1 MKFSRIDLSKTNY
14 SKINNWT
21 YLIPT
26 EKCINKCQIIYQK
39 YCRHKQF
46 DSVMPLFDLHLYD
59 RYSDII
65 GYIDDS
71 ELVAFSL
78 IKRFNPCDAEAI
90 QFAWDYENPDLRLGI
105 ISLQHECAIYK
116 DRGFKYLYLGE
127 DLEYKRQFDGY
138 EILGPI

>member
-1 MKFSRIDLSKTNY
+1 
-14 SKINNWT
+14 
-21 YLIPT
+21 
-26 EKCINKCQIIYQK
+26 
-39 YCRHKQF
+39 
-46 DSVMPLFDLHLYD
+46 MPLFDLHLYD